1 MVDRTLKSLSLMVMQ
16 DPEDLPFKKGDI
28 LELIAKDEEEWWTA
42 RDKHG
47 RVGQIP
53 VKYTCKMP
61 QSNGA
66 TNSPAAVSGCRTLLS
81 ILSNPTVSFLS
92 DPTVSL
98 LSDPTV
104 SSLQSHRVSSL

>member
-53 VKYTCKMP
+53 VKYTCKL
-61 QSNGA
+61 QSNVDPD
-66 TNSPAAVSGCRTLLS
+66 SRPPVSGCCTLLS
-81 ILSNPTVSFLS
+81 LLSG
-92 DPTVSL
+92 PTVSL

-104 SSLQSHRVSSL
+104 SLL